1 MPLLRDRLGGFATT
15 GDGLYSLKKILLA
28 SKTLFP
34 ITAAAILPYRVCF
47 FHLFHPSDQIS
58 QSQITLMFLFIYKH
72 IAPTL
77 TSKSCRRRCITSV
90 SIASKSTSLTLLVS
104 RPYSLLPRHHFT
116 LLHTFSPS
124 LPFIKSN
131 LTVPN

>member
-1 MPLLRDRLGGFATT
+1 MPLLRNILGGSATT
-15 GDGLYSLKKILLA
+15 GDGLYSLKKILTLLA

-47 FHLFHPSDQIS
+47 FHPSDQIS

-116 LLHTFSPS
+116 LLHTFSHS
-124 LPFIKSN
+124 LPFVKSN